1 MELPITHRISIT
13 EFNKKFT
20 GKVIRCKKFNRK
32 ECWKDSDVK
41 KWYESVQLGWDIN
54 PLIYIDIQS
63 CIDFCIKRGLA
74 DDVKYYTNY
83 LNDGFVYITIEGGNR
98 HDATE
103 SFYVEEPI
111 YRWKFVNVVVIES
124 VDRKE
129 MHEGYVRL
137 AHGVSPN
144 SQEKRTGIYGI
155 VSDTVRNTSQKL
167 SHMFNSISN
176 VNANR
181 MKDDE
186 LIAMLMNYCTTGSFG
201 KFNGDKQDDV
211 IDTIYETNK
220 FNKTKFSYLIKHLK
234 KVFDSIIDFDDIT
247 KKQNKTIVYLLSLIL
262 LEIKDKYKIDDYD
275 LLVKYWYQLYSQ
287 KFIDSTVLLLL
298 KQKNLS
304 FSEIMRGLVM
314 DKKQLEFMKGI
325 VCNEFIPLLQ
335 TEGAISPTNPD
346 EFTHRDRVDWINDN
360 KFTLK
365 KIDYVEVRCNT
376 DDLSLFG
383 DKVPSFKTITVSEAL
398 NGTKYELDHKLA
410 KVNGGPTNIGNAELT
425 STDYNRKKGKKI
437 L

>member
-54 PLIYIDIQS
+54 PLI
-63 CIDFCIKRGLA
+63 
-74 DDVKYYTNY
+74 DVKYYTNY

-287 KFIDSTVLLLL
+287 KSIIES
-298 KQKNLS
+298 
-304 FSEIMRGLVM
+304 
-314 DKKQLEFMKGI
+314 
-325 VCNEFIPLLQ
+325 
-335 TEGAISPTNPD
+335 
-346 EFTHRDRVDWINDN
+346 
-360 KFTLK
+360 
-365 KIDYVEVRCNT
+365 NT
-376 DDLSLFG
+376 F
-383 DKVPSFKTITVSEAL
+383 FKCLI
-398 NGTKYELDHKLA
+398 K
-410 KVNGGPTNIGNAELT
+410 
-425 STDYNRKKGKKI
+425 
-437 L
+437 